1 MKHNPQYIDIE
12 IDKLTNSVENV
23 ITGDSFQTDISLV
36 DNNDLKLVTNKN
48 GWLFNWKSEHKQP
61 DRDIYKLTI
70 SGNPEIIQGLIREP
84 LEVDFFFDPK
94 PLTKDEQK
102 QISEF
107 IKADKA
113 KRKRKKISKK
123 STYTKIE

>member
-1 MKHNPQYIDIE
+1 MGAIK
-12 IDKLTNSVENV
+12 
-23 ITGDSFQTDISLV
+23 
-36 DNNDLKLVTNKN
+36 
-48 GWLFNWKSEHKQP
+48 
-61 DRDIYKLTI
+61 
-70 SGNPEIIQGLIREP
+70 EP

-102 QISEF
+102 QISDF

-123 STYTKIE
+123 STYAKIE